1 MYSCVARLDIT
12 RNGVVAY
19 KLDEN
24 LAIYRLSSTSVSH
37 NKFKMLKYH
46 YNVYRKHE
54 RFNVSKSLY
63 YLLIHSINKVLFKY

>member
-1 MYSCVARLDIT
+1 MYGCVARLDIT

-37 NKFKMLKYH
+37 NKFK
-46 YNVYRKHE
+46 
-54 RFNVSKSLY
+54 SLNTIIMFIENMKD
-63 YLLIHSINKVLFKY
+63 LDI